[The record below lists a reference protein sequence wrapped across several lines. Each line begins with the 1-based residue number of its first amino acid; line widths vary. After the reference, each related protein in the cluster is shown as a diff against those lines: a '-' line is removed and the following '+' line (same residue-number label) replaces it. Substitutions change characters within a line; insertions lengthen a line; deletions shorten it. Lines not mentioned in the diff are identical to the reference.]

1 MVRLYPAKEDTL
13 FVSHAHGRLEI
24 RRRRR
29 RSLRAAALLLLGLAG
44 CAAPTPYQPVTD
56 GYGFTE
62 QQLESN
68 RYRVTFSGNSVT
80 PRDVVQNY
88 LLYRAA
94 EVTVEKGH
102 DYFTVVNQDIERS
115 TVYYSSGFDSFP
127 FGGFHSPHPWGPG
140 FGNYTAYPIDSYTA
154 FADIVMGDG
163 EKPAG
168 EVNAYDARDVL
179 RQLGAKVERPD
190 NA

>member
-1 MVRLYPAKEDTL
+1 MVVLRSD
-13 FVSHAHGRLEI
+13 
-24 RRRRR
+24 RRR
-29 RSLRAAALLLLGLAG
+29 RSRLAAALLLLGLAG
-44 CAAPTPYQPVTD
+44 CAAPTPYQPATK

-62 QQLESN
+62 QQIESN

-102 DYFTVVNQDIERS
+102 DYFTIVNQDIERS

-127 FGGFHSPHPWGPG
+127 FHSGFGWHHPWGPG

-163 EKPAG
+163 EKPTG
-168 EVNAYDARDVL
+168 EVNAYDAHDVL
-179 RQLGAKVERPD
+179 RQLAPKIARPD
-190 NA
+190 DA

>member
-1 MVRLYPAKEDTL
+1 MAIPE
-13 FVSHAHGRLEI
+13 S
-24 RRRRR
+24 RRRRQAP
-29 RSLRAAALLLLGLAG
+29 LAVALLLLGLVG
-44 CAAPTPYQPVTD
+44 CAVPTPYQPATD

-94 EVTVEKGH
+94 EVTLEKGH

-115 TVYYSSGFDSFP
+115 TVYYGSGFDGYP
-127 FGGFHSPHPWGPG
+127 FGGFGWDHRWGPG

-168 EVNAYDARDVL
+168 EVNAYDARDVQ
-179 RQLGAKVERPD
+179 RQLGAKIERAD
-190 NA
+190 DA